1 MPQCSNLNSTHFSAE
16 MPAEFSPAA
25 DGKSHWDW
33 GRIFYFQ
40 NAGNAELY
48 CSSADWMS
56 RNLDRRI
63 ELMFPIL
70 EKAAFEEVKK
80 ILDSYF
86 KDNTNAMELT
96 QNGSWLP
103 VQKDKKDE
111 SYQTQFELYKYYKKL
126 DDSKPQTTEKQFE
139 VRRK

>member
-1 MPQCSNLNSTHFSAE
+1 
-16 MPAEFSPAA
+16 
-25 DGKSHWDW
+25 
-33 GRIFYFQ
+33 
-40 NAGNAELY
+40 
-48 CSSADWMS
+48 MS

-70 EKAAFEEVKK
+70 EKAAFDEVKK

-86 KDNTNAMELT
+86 KDNTNAMELSQT
-96 QNGSWLP
+96 GNWTP
-103 VQKDKKDE
+103 VEKDKKDE